1 MPENNHPPPPPAPG
15 KRLTASRLLTAL
27 AYVFAGLL
35 GRALIDRLL
44 AVQGGAVAVA
54 GWAQLSSLAE
64 VVSGVSLAGVGTAL
78 TVVAA
83 GRSGREQLAWL
94 KPALLICLVISL
106 TVALALPFLL
116 VGHKAPLV
124 PGDASLVPL
133 ALVAGG
139 LAVAPGLL
147 VALLLGIGRP
157 GRATAVLAMGFVPP
171 LLLLFW
177 RPTASP
183 LLDLLV
189 GQGIFGLTVASGL
202 VLLLRGQP
210 PLTRQSFDTLLR
222 FVPAG
227 LAIGILSPAAT
238 AWARAEMAANL
249 SWDAAGHVQA
259 IWRTSDWITAIMAG
273 LLNAHFLP
281 RLSAAAE
288 GPAFLAELKRSARG
302 TLLPAA
308 FLLSVLGL
316 FLPQAM
322 ALLYRTNIVV
332 AREDALFF
340 LLGDWVRILSW
351 VPLMGLFA
359 RRAAWAITV
368 GEFFSLPLF
377 ALLLTVFGQRFGLRE
392 VGMAWFATYATYA
405 CLNGAL
411 LWRSMKSA

>member
-1 MPENNHPPPPPAPG
+1 MPDDDDTPPPPAPG
-15 KRLTASRLLTAL
+15 TGLTAFRLLAAL
-27 AYVFAGLL
+27 AFVFTGLL

-44 AVQGGAVAVA
+44 AAQGGAVAVA

-106 TVALALPFLL
+106 AVALALPFLL
-116 VGHKAPLV
+116 VGRRVSLV

-157 GRATAVLAMGFVPP
+157 GRATAVLALGYGPP
-171 LLLLFW
+171 MLLLLLGA
-177 RPTASP
+177 TGSP
-183 LLDLLV
+183 LLDLLA
-189 GQGIFGLTVASGL
+189 GQGIFGLAVAAGL
-202 VLLLRGQP
+202 ALLLRGQP
-210 PLTRQSFDTLLR
+210 PVSRQSFHTLLR

-227 LAIGILSPAAT
+227 LAIGILSPAAM

-249 SWDAAGHVQA
+249 SWDAAGHMQA

-281 RLSAAAE
+281 RLSAAA
-288 GPAFLAELKRSARG
+288 GRPAFLAELKSSARG

-308 FLLSVLGL
+308 LLLAAL
-316 FLPQAM
+316 WLLLPEAM
-322 ALLYRTNIVV
+322 ALLYRADIAV
-332 AREDALFF
+332 ARADALFF

-359 RRAAWAITV
+359 RRAAWAISV

-377 ALLLTVFGQRFGLRE
+377 ALLLTGFGHYFGLRE

-405 CLNGAL
+405 CLNGVL
-411 LWRSMKSA
+411 LWRSMKSG